1 MYLLFVKEYALPI
14 KLIINLSTG
23 QLVINSVVS
32 ITSLFVQ
39 IVCFLRTYS
48 TRGYNFSFRIILE
61 QNEKRFDFFSD
72 IYFV

>member
-1 MYLLFVKEYALPI
+1 MWHGSYKVLRFSRSRDVNKYIQQFFVNVYLLFVKEYALPI

-48 TRGYNFSFRIILE
+48 T
-61 QNEKRFDFFSD
+61 
-72 IYFV
+72 